1 MYYYDAT
8 YILVIIG
15 AVISL
20 AASARVNSVFKKYS
34 KVANSHGY
42 TGAEMAAR
50 VLQENGLRDVAI
62 QRVSGSLTDHYD
74 PSTETVNLSET
85 VYGSRSISAIA
96 VAAHECGH
104 AIQHADGYKPL
115 TIRSKLVPA
124 ANFGSNI
131 GIYVV
136 MAGLILG
143 LTDTLCV
150 IGIVMFSLGVLFQL
164 VTLPVELDAS
174 ARALRAMKEDGT
186 LADPE
191 EYSKAKSVLSAAALT
206 YVAGAAASVLSLL
219 RLIMMVNRRRD

>member
-164 VTLPVELDAS
+164 VTLPVEFDAS
-174 ARALRAMKEDGT
+174 ARALRAMKEDGA

-191 EYSKAKSVLSAAALT
+191 EYRKAKSVLSAAALT